1 MAKGKAI
8 IIGLFVLFALSA
20 SSQNEPKAERVSETE
35 LMLDVDSPFSID
47 LDYQLQS
54 LKKVEPISADPKD
67 QNKSINYA
75 KSQEIISVKAY
86 IRKLHMKRKETLMS

>member
-8 IIGLFVLFALSA
+8 IIVFFVLFGLNA
-20 SSQNEPKAERVSETE
+20 SSQNEPVTEKMIEKVEILNPETLNSVNE
-35 LMLDVDSPFSID
+35 ILP
-47 LDYQLQS
+47 LQS

-67 QNKSINYA
+67 QNKSIHYG
-75 KSQEIISVKAY
+75 KSREIISVKAY